1 MKITVFGGAGFLGSH
16 VCDKLSD
23 AGHSV
28 SIFDLVESK
37 WLRPDQTMLIG
48 NILDVGAVEKAILAA
63 DIVFNYAGIA
73 DLEEAMN
80 KPRETVEV
88 NILGN
93 TNILEACRESNVK
106 RYIFAS
112 TIYVYSQHG
121 GFYRCSKQAS
131 ELYIE
136 NYYQQY
142 GLEYT
147 ILRYGSLY
155 GTRSDKNNAIYRFV
169 DGAVKNNKI
178 AYGGNP
184 ESLREYIHVEDAAT
198 ATVEMLD
205 GKYSNENIT
214 LTGHQA
220 MRVKDL
226 LHMIQEILG
235 KDIELEY
242 RKEKSLAHYDVTPY
256 SFAPKVGRK
265 YAAPLHIDMGQG
277 LIELIEEYS
286 NKSYLKKS

>member
-1 MKITVFGGAGFLGSH
+1 MKIIVFGGAGFLGSH

-28 SIFDLVESK
+28 SIFDLIESK
-37 WLRPDQTMLIG
+37 WLRPDQKMLIG
-48 NILDVGAVEKAILAA
+48 NILDIEAVEKAILGA

-93 TNILEACRESNVK
+93 TNILEACRKSNVK

-131 ELYIE
+131 ESYIE

-155 GTRSDKNNAIYRFV
+155 GTRSDKNNAIYRFI
-169 DGAVKNNKI
+169 DGAVKNNKMT
-178 AYGGNP
+178 YGGNP

-198 ATVEMLD
+198 ASVEMLD
-205 GKYSNENIT
+205 EKYSNENIT

-220 MRVKDL
+220 MRVRDL

-242 RKEKSLAHYDVTPY
+242 RKEKSFAHYDVTPY
-256 SFAPKVGRK
+256 SFTPKVGKK
-265 YAAPLHIDMGQG
+265 YAPPLHIDMGQG
-277 LIELIEEYS
+277 LIQLIEEYS
-286 NKSYLKKS
+286 NKSFLKKS